1 MNGPLDISLPIWS
14 DKTQI
19 ERVSQK
25 INVIY
30 KEIKKNETSI
40 DAPVPARN
48 NLSNTLEKLE
58 IMTSH
63 YGI

>member
-1 MNGPLDISLPIWS
+1 MNGPLDISLPVWS

-30 KEIKKNETSI
+30 KEIKKNETSSEQ
-40 DAPVPARN
+40 PPARN
-48 NLSNTLEKLE
+48 NLTNTLEKIE
-58 IMTSH
+58 IMSRH
-63 YGI
+63 SNIN

>member
-1 MNGPLDISLPIWS
+1 MNGPLDISLPVWS

-30 KEIKKNETSI
+30 KEIKKNEISS
-40 DAPVPARN
+40 DAAVPTRS

-58 IMTSH
+58 IMAGHS
-63 YGI
+63 GN